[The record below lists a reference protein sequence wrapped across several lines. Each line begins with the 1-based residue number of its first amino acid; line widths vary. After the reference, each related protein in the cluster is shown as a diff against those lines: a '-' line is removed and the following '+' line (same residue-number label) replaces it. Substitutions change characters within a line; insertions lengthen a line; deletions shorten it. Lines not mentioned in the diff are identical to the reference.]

1 MKRWIVDE
9 ITKGGPDCIVL
20 TEFVVS
26 PGIDYFIGKLEEL
39 NYHWFISNSTK
50 ENGILIALKKDT
62 FDFKNTF
69 DYKKNTVIKSE
80 ALAGTNLPDFYE
92 IQVKWNKRILSIIGA
107 RIKVRLETEG
117 KKAFTKDQF
126 DALDEYLNNISHDV
140 ICIGDF
146 NAFWGNRW
154 NTNENTTLPNVSN
167 KYYLFTPKYKKDDWW
182 SYEKAIELKPDI
194 LLLDIIMPHLDG
206 LGVLEKL
213 GETNLEKSPLVIIL
227 SAVGQDKITQKAISL
242 GAQYYIVKPFDINV
256 LIKRMKELK
265 NYQPTQFKGGFIT
278 REIKAQYID
287 IAPDKKKNQENL
299 EALVTNIIH
308 EVGVP
313 AHIKGYQ
320 YLREAIMMVIK
331 DTDVINQ
338 ITKQLYP
345 EIADKYHTT
354 PSRVERAI
362 RHAIEVAWGRGE
374 QSAVENIF
382 GYTVSAAKGKPTN
395 SEFIAMISDKLRLE
409 LKSA

>member
-1 MKRWIVDE
+1 MNEKITVLVADDNSDFTMTLSSYLEKEEQIQIV
-9 ITKGGPDCIVL
+9 
-20 TEFVVS
+20 
-26 PGIDYFIGKLEEL
+26 GI
-39 NYHWFISNSTK
+39 
-50 ENGILIALKKDT
+50 AKDG
-62 FDFKNTF
+62 N
-69 DYKKNTVIKSE
+69 E
-80 ALAGTNLPDFYE
+80 A
-92 IQVKWNKRILSIIGA
+92 
-107 RIKVRLETEG
+107 
-117 KKAFTKDQF
+117 
-126 DALDEYLNNISHDV
+126 
-140 ICIGDF
+140 
-146 NAFWGNRW
+146 
-154 NTNENTTLPNVSN
+154 
-167 KYYLFTPKYKKDDWW
+167 
-182 SYEKAIELKPDI
+182 YEKAIELKPDI

-409 LKSA
+409 ITLKDLGF